1 MVAAGTLSST
11 DSLPAA
17 GILYTTKIW
26 TLMSTV
32 LFNDVWVLLHCVAVE
47 VANEDS
53 DAMVIE
59 SDENDST
66 QVVNI
71 FTQILLR
78 STYCLEVFYA
88 WI

>member
-1 MVAAGTLSST
+1 M
-11 DSLPAA
+11 
-17 GILYTTKIW
+17 
-26 TLMSTV
+26 
-32 LFNDVWVLLHCVAVE
+32 HCVAVE

-78 STYCLEVFYA
+78 STYYFIRNFLCMNVVYLNVMSFLYCIFTA
-88 WI
+88 RCTSA